1 MLAITPLRPDMDFVT
16 PDQYT
21 KSNLAHYEINRR
33 AASELRRLVGSGLGP
48 QDRLLDFGCG
58 TGESTVALA
67 EGDLGDL
74 GAPGQVVGV
83 DISQEMVRHCR
94 ATHLTPASLSFLQLE
109 VNNADS
115 FISSNLSGFS
125 CITSFSCL
133 HWVQDMPA
141 AVRMFNK
148 VLRVGG
154 KFVMVMATGETRWQ
168 IVYDQMKTEE
178 RWRELLGRTR

>member
-1 MLAITPLRPDMDFVT
+1 MDFVT

-83 DISQEMVRHCR
+83 DSIIV
-94 ATHLTPASLSFLQLE
+94 SLHTSLIR
-109 VNNADS
+109 
-115 FISSNLSGFS
+115 FISLPVFPGGTIAHMGIALVDPLLHLVDECFNL
-125 CITSFSCL
+125 
-133 HWVQDMPA
+133 
-141 AVRMFNK
+141 
-148 VLRVGG
+148 
-154 KFVMVMATGETRWQ
+154 
-168 IVYDQMKTEE
+168 
-178 RWRELLGRTR
+178 RELSELHQADILTSIKDPRRGQVIRDY

>member
-1 MLAITPLRPDMDFVT
+1 MDFVT

-141 AVRMFNK
+141 TISLFNK
-148 VLRVGG
+148 VQLSAQLSAQLSVQLS
-154 KFVMVMATGETRWQ
+154 VQ
-168 IVYDQMKTEE
+168 
-178 RWRELLGRTR
+178 LSS